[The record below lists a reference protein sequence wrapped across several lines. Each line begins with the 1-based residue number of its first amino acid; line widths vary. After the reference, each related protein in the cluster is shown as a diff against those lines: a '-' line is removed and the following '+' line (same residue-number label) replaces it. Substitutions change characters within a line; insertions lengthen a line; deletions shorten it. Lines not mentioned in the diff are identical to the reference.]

1 VTGEAVVVAAHVRRL
16 EARWVTPIGALT
28 VAEPDGDV
36 LAAASDALAAFYN
49 EPHNAALLSNTLI
62 FSPDDVLQFWADSA
76 AEGGHS
82 FLLRC
87 DEELVGDADFRNVTV
102 GAAEVAI
109 LIGVRGRQGQG
120 LGGRFLSMVLA
131 IGFGPL
137 VRRGGRRRLPGARAR
152 WIRHARGGSAPGDRA
167 RVDVRQ
173 ACVIQRACSGSIP
186 SPSSMAARFSS
197 WTRRARCSVAR
208 R

>member
-137 VRRGGRRRLPGARAR
+137 GLDRVYAAIRPNNAASLRVFDRAGFVRDESPAGRAYAEADDDVCLVLARA
-152 WIRHARGGSAPGDRA
+152 GFG
-167 RVDVRQ
+167 
-173 ACVIQRACSGSIP
+173 
-186 SPSSMAARFSS
+186 
-197 WTRRARCSVAR
+197 TREAEALREIALG
-208 R
+208 